1 MPVHNLDIL
10 YHGAT
15 DRGLVRKNNEDF
27 FGALSSQ
34 QFYVLA
40 DGMGGHKAGE
50 VAAKEAVN
58 YLLSSVRRT
67 LLPKDWK
74 REEICQLL
82 QQLFIN
88 TNERVHEMSLRFPH
102 YKGMGSTLTSCL
114 FYDRFLIMGHVGDSR
129 LYRFR
134 NGELSRLT
142 SDHLRK
148 TSEAQKTKMVLTRA
162 IGPSPTLFP
171 DVKSFPVNE
180 NDQYLICSDGLTR
193 ELSNEEISI
202 HLQSQLPLKEKC
214 QNMILSAK
222 EKGGNDNITLVLIK
236 VQHIRELS
244 RQ

>member
-1 MPVHNLDIL
+1 MPVHELDIL

-15 DRGLVRKNNEDF
+15 DKGCVRKNNEDF

-82 QQLFIN
+82 QQLYIN

-114 FYDRFLIMGHVGDSR
+114 FYDRYLIMGHVGDSR
-129 LYRFR
+129 LYRLR
-134 NGELSRLT
+134 EGELSRLS
-142 SDHLRK
+142 SDHLCK
-148 TSEAQKTKMVLTRA
+148 ASQSQKTKMVLTRA

-171 DVKSFPVNE
+171 DVKSLPIQE

-193 ELSNEEISI
+193 ELSSEEISTY
-202 HLQSQLPLKEKC
+202 LRSPLPLKEKC
-214 QNMILSAK
+214 KKMILSAK
-222 EKGGNDNITLVLIK
+222 EKGGNDNITLVLIQ